1 MEITFSRKSRQERA
15 KLAFPAATFPRSC
28 RKNNRPMA
36 GLLAPGS
43 SFAPRLPILLDSG
56 IVAAVVP
63 GYSSGTATASHR
75 TSLAQR
81 TKNDRA
87 GVTSFR
93 ASDRAELWTVWTQWT
108 KDTIS
113 AVFTGLPVHI
123 VHNVHTVHK
132 TTSMDRV
139 LARSEFSETGWKYRL
154 GLERILL
161 KAEVIRFMPRPFR
174 EVIAHLN
181 TRGQVFWLPG
191 RSIRRAFPSPRMV
204 AVCGFRRRLQQRVCD
219 GFSPCFP

>member
-81 TKNDRA
+81 TKTFCAGSPPFARA
-87 GVTSFR
+87 IAQSY
-93 ASDRAELWTVWTQWT
+93 
-108 KDTIS
+108 
-113 AVFTGLPVHI
+113 GLYGRNGPRI
-123 VHNVHTVHK
+123 P
-132 TTSMDRV
+132 S
-139 LARSEFSETGWKYRL
+139 ARSL
-154 GLERILL
+154 
-161 KAEVIRFMPRPFR
+161 
-174 EVIAHLN
+174 
-181 TRGQVFWLPG
+181 RGSQSISSIMSIP
-191 RSIRRAFPSPRMV
+191 SIRRRPWTEFSREAN
-204 AVCGFRRRLQQRVCD
+204 FRKR
-219 GFSPCFP
+219 GGNTGWGWNGSFSKPK